1 MRKIKI
7 ADATPTQMRQFAEQ
21 KLGIT
26 LATTMRASD
35 VRAAVSQAWADEYI
49 EVVEA
54 AEDALAAP
62 DAHPAA
68 APAAAPSPAP
78 GRQFVTV
85 LIDMGTGGLGD
96 KRVELG
102 CNGRTMLV
110 DRGVPQRIPVEFY
123 ESLKNANT
131 LEYVANRDGNGV
143 EAKPREIPL
152 YPHRII
158 G

>member
-1 MRKIKI
+1 MHKIKV
-7 ADATPTQMRQFAEQ
+7 ADATGFDLRRFAEQ

-26 LATTMRASD
+26 LAATMRVSEM
-35 VRAAVSQAWADEYI
+35 RARVAEAWPHDEIELDPAD
-49 EVVEA
+49 
-54 AEDALAAP
+54 DAP
-62 DAHPAA
+62 TPITA
-68 APAAAPSPAP
+68 APAVKVGPD
-78 GRQFVTV
+78 REFVTV
-85 LIDMGTGGLGD
+85 LIDMGSGGLGD

-110 DRGVPQRIPVEFY
+110 DRGVPQRIPIEFY